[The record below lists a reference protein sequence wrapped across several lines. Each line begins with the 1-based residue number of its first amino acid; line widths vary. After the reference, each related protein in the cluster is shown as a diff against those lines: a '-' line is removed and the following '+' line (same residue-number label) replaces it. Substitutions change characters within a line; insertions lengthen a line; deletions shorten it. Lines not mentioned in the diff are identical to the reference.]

1 MNRTWYALYAPRGL
15 GRTPH
20 GNELMTFPHK
30 SERTAAIREMNEVFS
45 PFVGG
50 DVIKAITR
58 EEAKRLFPH
67 KFRRKYVHSNGD

>member
-15 GRTPH
+15 GRTSH

-30 SERTAAIREMNEVFS
+30 QERTAAIREMNEVFS

-67 KFRRKYVHSNGD
+67 KFKGRKK